1 MQRLFYLKTKRLPFF
16 DSGAAVVLAAVAF
29 LLIPGLLRAQI
40 PSDWGSMKLVQEI
53 DCSAPTPQD
62 KSLFQEYPE
71 AGTSVV
77 EPHCGVGCRVMK
89 PLDDQ
94 PAFFA
99 YKIGKGLG
107 LKPGK
112 AYVLSVWYPEDDNRT
127 IFIHN
132 RGNEVISGLAV
143 GNTTGDVMTGRY
155 VNHNPES
162 LSLPLSGKL
171 QAWTGLFFLHDRF
184 SDILLPKGTPER
196 KLNPEDGFWV
206 IISQMKKTLDPTSAG
221 AAVAK
226 IQLYEV
232 EDETKLTAKINYP
245 PEDLPKRYLFWRE
258 EMADNVVDMK
268 SDKPEEKIR
277 RGLDKPLDW
286 YEFKLKWSRAMGV
299 NAFCK
304 DLLEF
309 GYNQGWDGS
318 KYGGNSWMYQPHY
331 SKFWDDMVALCAEY
345 GFPILPYYEYSGS
358 VGSDPQK
365 SLGPQKRAQ
374 RLNNA
379 KEKNYTH
386 IWWCER
392 HNVDITDPATL
403 EDFGKILDCTIFKY
417 KEGVKT
423 RTGKTVRPEF
433 LGVWLRTRPA
443 SNPISFSDSC
453 LIQFAKEKNGRYL
466 VEREDLM
473 KDKELL
479 EKYYRWWFGKRA
491 DYLESVAKLIH
502 EQYDPKA
509 FVLYTTDSSEPG
521 RALETRAVLPD
532 MKDPWKCRGFVVTDN
547 KPLWDGILSEAP
559 YAEKSI
565 QAVTVDQI
573 LSQHAHEKSLK
584 LWLLDWGNWEVGHAN
599 PPSDPESIKKS
610 TDAMFSYTINRFYS
624 ADSAMEEFR
633 TGAGL
638 TCVRHFPLNENEMDV
653 KKGDKSESPVG
664 YFISDVERFGAF
676 SVMPEVAAV
685 AKGDPTRLGYLTGST
700 FQHGFPRYVRAFN
713 QAYLALPALPSVLVQ
728 QEKYG
733 KEWVR
738 KIDAGSERVWY
749 AVCNLAYTEQKVQI
763 DNLPKGKALVDCV
776 SGDRYPVLAD
786 GSVSISFG
794 PMSLRSFRV
803 Q

>member
-1 MQRLFYLKTKRLPFF
+1 MQRFGSFWGRVT
-16 DSGAAVVLAAVAF
+16 SAGF
-29 LLIPGLLRAQI
+29 LLTVVFLWTSGLVSAQI

-53 DCSAPTPQD
+53 DCAAQPPEN
-62 KSLFQEYPE
+62 KSLFQEFPNS
-71 AGTSVV
+71 GTSVV
-77 EPHCGVGCRVMK
+77 ETHCGAACRVMHPIDEK
-89 PLDDQ
+89 

-112 AYVLSVWYPEDDNRT
+112 AYVLCVWYPEDENRT

-132 RGNEVISGLAV
+132 RGNEVISGLAI

-171 QAWTGLFFLHDRF
+171 QVWTGLFFLHDRF
-184 SDILLPKGTPER
+184 SDILLPKGTPDR

-206 IISQMKKTLDPTSAG
+206 IISQMKKSLDPTSAG

-232 EDETKLTAKINYP
+232 EDESKLVAKINYP

-268 SDKPEEKIR
+268 SDKPEERIR
-277 RGLDKPLDW
+277 RGLDNPLDW
-286 YEFKLKWSRAMGV
+286 YEFKLKWSRALGI

-309 GYNQGWDGS
+309 GYNQGWNSD
-318 KYGGNSWMYQPHY
+318 KYGGNAWIYQPHY
-331 SKFWDDMVALCAEY
+331 NKLWDNMVALCAEY

-358 VGSDPQK
+358 VGGDAQK

-374 RLNNA
+374 RLDPSKN
-379 KEKNYTH
+379 KNYTH

-392 HNVDITDPATL
+392 HNVDLTDPATL
-403 EDFGKILDCTIFKY
+403 EDFEKVLDCTIFQY
-417 KEGVKT
+417 KDGVKT

-453 LIQFAKEKNGRYL
+453 LIKFAKEKNGRYL
-466 VEREDLM
+466 VEREDLI
-473 KDKELL
+473 KDKQLL
-479 EKYYRWWFGKRA
+479 EKYYQWWFGKRA
-491 DYLESVAKLIH
+491 EYLESVAKLLQ
-502 EQYDPKA
+502 EKYDPKA

-521 RALETRAVLPD
+521 RGLETRAVLPD

-547 KPLWDGILSEAP
+547 KPLWDKILADP
-559 YAEKSI
+559 AYADKAMR
-565 QAVTVDQI
+565 AVTVDDV
-573 LSQHAHEKSLK
+573 LAQHAHEKSLK

-599 PPSDPESIKKS
+599 PPYDPETIKKS
-610 TDAMFSYTINRFYS
+610 PDVMYSYTLNRLYS
-624 ADSAMEEFR
+624 ADPAMEEFR

-638 TCVRHFPLNENEMDV
+638 TCVRHFPLNENEMET
-653 KKGDKSESPVG
+653 KQGDKMESPVG

-676 SVMPEVAAV
+676 SVLPEVAAV

-700 FQHGFPRYVRAFN
+700 FQHGFPQYVRAFN
-713 QAYLALPALPSVLVQ
+713 QAYLALPALPSVLIQ

-738 KIDAGSERVWY
+738 KIEASQNRVWY
-749 AVCNLAYTEQKVQI
+749 AVCNLAYTDQSVQI
-763 DNLPKGKALVDCV
+763 DDLPQGKTLIDCV
-776 SGDRYPVLAD
+776 TGNRISIPRSGTVKIP
-786 GSVSISFG
+786 FG
-794 PMSLRSFRV
+794 PMSLRSFRLE
-803 Q
+803 